1 MNGPCHTGLENWRNE
16 APRELRGQELSK
28 GTHKAKA
35 SLGLLLSE
43 NLTTRGRETHCQ
55 LVAKA
60 SSAVGPTGHCRMGG
74 RVAVQC
80 PKKVGQTCL

>member
-16 APRELRGQELSK
+16 APRELREQELS
-28 GTHKAKA
+28 KAKA

-43 NLTTRGRETHCQ
+43 NLTTLGRETHCQ
-55 LVAKA
+55 MVAKA

-80 PKKVGQTCL
+80 TKKVGQTCL